1 MATYIYTKLLPH
13 VSKRLSGAEDQWTTI
28 TNLNKAKDIITSNF
42 TNWADKFDAK
52 KIIVCLTGSHN
63 FRKQLSDTYKSN
75 RKSKRKPEGF
85 CVVYWLGNEH
95 LQLLQASSS

>member
-1 MATYIYTKLLPH
+1 MATYIYIKPPPH
-13 VSKRLSGAEDQWTTI
+13 VLKRLNGLRISGLRC
-28 TNLNKAKDIITSNF
+28 NLNKAKDIITSNF

-63 FRKQLSDTYKSN
+63 NKQISDTYKSN

-85 CVVYWLGNEH
+85 AAFTGWAMNT
-95 LQLLQASSS
+95 